1 MHASLLLR
9 VSPERSPALLRLRAT
24 EINCYT
30 SLAHAQQ
37 LCPRQLLTPTRQL
50 KARTIHRA
58 QSWQRHSSPHSA
70 GCRPWCSSQTLVR
83 WHGSVLNTT
92 DCKSNT
98 LSCEQIMAG
107 DVVRATHHTHNAK
120 PCHTVPIRV
129 PRPDNTAH
137 MQRHAMPCT
146 LWVNVGIP
154 WGRVE
159 CYKQLVTRGAPMHAE
174 E

>member
-107 DVVRATHHTHNAK
+107 DAEVTWSARHSTRTTPNHATQCPYVYHALTTQHT
-120 PCHTVPIRV
+120 CS
-129 PRPDNTAH
+129 
-137 MQRHAMPCT
+137 AMPC
-146 LWVNVGIP
+146 
-154 WGRVE
+154 RVP
-159 CYKQLVTRGAPMHAE
+159 YGST
-174 E
+174 